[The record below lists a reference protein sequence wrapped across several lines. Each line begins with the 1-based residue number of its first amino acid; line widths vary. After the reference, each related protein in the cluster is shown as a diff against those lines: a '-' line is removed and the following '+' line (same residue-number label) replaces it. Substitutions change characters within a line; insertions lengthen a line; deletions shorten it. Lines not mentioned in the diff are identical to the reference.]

1 MNSVCRQMR
10 ADASVCI
17 FFAAK
22 YSPFFIA
29 DFLLHVKMMIKIIFF
44 VMPIIGKEE
53 RKNDEQYRKSIGL

>member
-10 ADASVCI
+10 ADASACI

-29 DFLLHVKMMIKIIFF
+29 DFLLHVKNDDKNNKFF
-44 VMPIIGKEE
+44 MPIIGKEE
-53 RKNDEQYRKSIGL
+53 RRI

>member
-1 MNSVCRQMR
+1 MSRWICMNKDMPEN
-10 ADASVCI
+10 ASRCFCLH

-29 DFLLHVKMMIKIIFF
+29 DFLLHVKNDDKNNIF

-53 RKNDEQYRKSIGL
+53 RRI